1 MARKYTL
8 LFFFSLVLGISVFSV
23 KATNPSVAMA
33 PSDSVVTGE
42 NLEDIYL
49 QYLDEDS
56 RKLYDKMQGEIQK
69 IEEQQ
74 QQREEYDK
82 RWNIL
87 VIVTSVL
94 AIIPML
100 RLFWAYA
107 SDEELRKS
115 GKAMLYGAS
124 VTFLGALA
132 LIILNI
138 GQLYFFFKLENNQ
151 RQLVFSAII
160 LILAIALW
168 IYAKRSKRKK

>member
-8 LFFFSLVLGISVFSV
+8 FLFFSLVLSISVLPV
-23 KATNPSVAMA
+23 RATNPSVAMA
-33 PSDSVVTGE
+33 PSDSTVT
-42 NLEDIYL
+42 NPYL

-56 RKLYDKMQGEIQK
+56 RKQYDKMQSEIQRV
-69 IEEQQ
+69 EEQE
-74 QQREEYDK
+74 QQREENDK

-151 RQLVFSAII
+151 KQLVFSAII

>member
-1 MARKYTL
+1 
-8 LFFFSLVLGISVFSV
+8 
-23 KATNPSVAMA
+23 
-33 PSDSVVTGE
+33 
-42 NLEDIYL
+42 
-49 QYLDEDS
+49 
-56 RKLYDKMQGEIQK
+56 
-69 IEEQQ
+69 
-74 QQREEYDK
+74 
-82 RWNIL
+82 
-87 VIVTSVL
+87 
-94 AIIPML
+94 ML

-151 RQLVFSAII
+151 KQLVFSAII

-168 IYAKRSKRKK
+168 IYVKRSKRKK

>member
-1 MARKYTL
+1 MARKHA
-8 LFFFSLVLGISVFSV
+8 LFLFFSLVLCISALSV
-23 KATNPSVAMA
+23 RATNPSVAMA
-33 PSDSVVTGE
+33 PSDTVITGDDLE
-42 NLEDIYL
+42 NIYL

-82 RWNIL
+82 LWNIL

-100 RLFWAYA
+100 RLFWTYA

-151 RQLVFSAII
+151 KQLVFSAII
-160 LILAIALW
+160 LILAIVLW
-168 IYAKRSKRKK
+168 IYVKRSKRKK